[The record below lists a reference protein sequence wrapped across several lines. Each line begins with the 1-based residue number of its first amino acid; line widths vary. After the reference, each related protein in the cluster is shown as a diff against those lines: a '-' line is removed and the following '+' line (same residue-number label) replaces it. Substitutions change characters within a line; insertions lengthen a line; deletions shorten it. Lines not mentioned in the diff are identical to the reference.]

1 MELLNRALLKKGLPS
16 KVKTGP
22 EKEFPV
28 KVIQFGEGN
37 FMRAF
42 IDWMINELNA
52 KGKFNGMVQQ
62 VQPINQGMA
71 DMINAQDGLY
81 TLILRGMQG
90 GKVIEQEEVIT
101 CVKGCLN
108 PYPQWDK
115 VIDAFCGDEVRF
127 MFSNT
132 TEAGIAYSP
141 EEYKDGATPN
151 TFPAKVT
158 ALLYKRF
165 KKFGGAKDK
174 GLIIIPCELI
184 NKNGATLREYVL
196 KYAQDWKFEKEF
208 TDWVQNANHFVNTLV
223 DRIVAG
229 YPKNEIGTI
238 LPKLGYDDKIVV
250 SGEIFHFF
258 VIEGPKELSEE
269 IPFHKI
275 GLDVVWTDDQSPYR
289 TRKVRFL
296 NGGHTSSI
304 TGALLGGMDLVD
316 EMMDDKVY
324 GKFVEKVFNDEVYHT
339 VNLPDKEKKFFADS
353 VIERFKN
360 PFAGHRLM
368 DISLNSTSKWEVRCL
383 PSLLDYVKIKGELP
397 KALSFSLASLMAF
410 YQVEKEGDIY
420 IGKGRSN
427 AYQVK
432 DDADRLEVFE
442 KVWADW
448 AKDKDYKKLVST
460 ILAKDS
466 WWKMDLNSIAGL
478 TDFVTESLKAIKTIG
493 VRAAVKQQVGIK

>member
-22 EKEFPV
+22 VEEYPV

-62 VQPINQGMA
+62 VQPIGQGLA

-81 TLILRGMQG
+81 TLILRGVKD

-115 VIDAFCGDEVRF
+115 VVEAFCGAEVRF
-127 MFSNT
+127 LFSNT
-132 TEAGIAYSP
+132 TEAGIAYSAEP
-141 EEYKDGATPN
+141 YKDGVTPN
-151 TFPAKVT
+151 TYPAKVT

-165 KKFGGAKDK
+165 QAFKGAKDK
-174 GLIIIPCELI
+174 GLIVIPCELI

-196 KYAQDWKFEKEF
+196 KYAQDWGFEKEF
-208 TDWVQNANHFVNTLV
+208 SDWVQNANFFVNTLV

-229 YPKNEIGTI
+229 YPKAEIGTI
-238 LPKLGYDDKIVV
+238 IPRLGYDDKIVV

-258 VIEGPKELSEE
+258 VIEGPKELAEE

-304 TGALLGGMDLVD
+304 TAALLGGLDLVD

-324 GKFVEKVFNDEVYHT
+324 GKFVEKVFMDEVYHT
-339 VNLPDKEKKFFADS
+339 VNLPDQEKKFFADS

-368 DISLNSTSKWEVRCL
+368 DISLNSTAKWEVRCL
-383 PSLLDYVKIKGELP
+383 PSLLDYVKIKGALP
-397 KALSFSLASLMAF
+397 KALTFSMASLIAF
-410 YQVEKEGDIY
+410 YNVEKEGDAY

-427 AYQVK
+427 SYQVK
-432 DDADRLEVFE
+432 DDADRLEAFAAA
-442 KVWADW
+442 WAQCN
-448 AKDKDYKKLVST
+448 KDKDYKKLVSS
-460 ILAKDS
+460 ILAKTD
-466 WWKMDLNSIAGL
+466 WWKMDLNTVPGM
-478 TDFVTESLKAIKTIG
+478 TDFVTESLTAIKTIG
-493 VRAAVKQQVGIK
+493 IRAAVKQQVGI